1 MTLRDRLAVLDGRT
15 HSRYS
20 SEDIDGYVEI
30 AREAVAALEG
40 QRGGWMDGYREGM
53 NDSDAVY
60 ILQIKQRDELLR
72 EAYHMLHSRK
82 TSMLLDG
89 FSAES
94 EIRWINNYESQTGS
108 TLSQV
113 STIRDREGK

>member
-1 MTLRDRLAVLDGRT
+1 MTLRDRLALDGRT

-53 NDSDAVY
+53 NESDAVY
-60 ILQIKQRDELLR
+60 ILQIKQRDE
-72 EAYHMLHSRK
+72 
-82 TSMLLDG
+82 
-89 FSAES
+89 
-94 EIRWINNYESQTGS
+94 EIARLQKALEQADTESQNGGTS
-108 TLSQV
+108 PQV
-113 STIRDREGK
+113 STVRDREDT